1 MAEEMETTESEM
13 ACLRFC
19 RKQCLS
25 QEWHPHCL
33 RPHNNHTS
41 ACFKKGQGLSWWH
54 KCLTLPFKSW
64 FSERTQE
71 VWLHLLFSGS
81 GITHSVHAPVRT
93 PCGTSSDMHYLYNSS
108 TDLKTNKSTACR
120 WCADTQTHHHKY
132 NFILILCVFP
142 PSCCTTEYL
151 VQ

>member
-25 QEWHPHCL
+25 QEWH
-33 RPHNNHTS
+33 HTAWDPTITTPVHVS
-41 ACFKKGQGLSWWH
+41 RRDKDCHDDTSV
-54 KCLTLPFKSW
+54 TLPFKSW